1 MAQNF
6 VPGLVNTPEN
16 LIQILQG
23 HVPPPQGPTYS
34 WLLVPLISC
43 VGAFLYGDANR
54 VTTATQPEDL
64 YEFEKRLIA
73 TLPEEARVFIREIA
87 QAVTDGR
94 VPIPDSLIGYWKK
107 TGWPREHVH
116 HPPYLGANVQEGL
129 MWILIAARAGGFF
142 IIQNGRI
149 QDVQQLEPRGAPAI
163 DGSQVSNFIIN
174 LGFSGL
180 ETLIGQ
186 VADFDLILD
195 AEYDFIPVRPTNGR
209 QSNNGLRGIRAQD
222 MTNEFWSY
230 CLGEIQNFDQP
241 TPWDWGGVRSD
252 PRPGLPGRAARRSTS
267 NRSSNRSR
275 SRNNNTSA
283 NGAPAPAASSAA
295 RSRPASPAR
304 SNRADHGSVPGEEQ
318 PAGDGQEQASPRASQ
333 PFAPQAPTASV
344 PPTNQQQGPVS
355 PPAGP
360 APAPEAPGPV
370 PSATAFP
377 AAAPQGGA
385 PTGAAAPQ
393 QQHDF
398 APVPPQHSVPTGAP
412 PAGAPNPAHQPDPVF
427 GSVGSASPEPTMQD
441 AGTAIFLFPISSLS
455 IFQITILAKGKSNLF
470 PSFY

>member
-1 MAQNF
+1 MHQQF
-6 VPGLVNTPEN
+6 VPGVVHTPET

-23 HVPPPQGPTYS
+23 QSPPPQGPTYS

-116 HPPYLGANVQEGL
+116 HPPYLGANVQEGI
-129 MWILIAARAGGFF
+129 MWILTAARTGGFL
-142 IIQNGRI
+142 IIQSGRI

-163 DGSQVSNFIIN
+163 DGSQVSNFVIN
-174 LGFSGL
+174 FGFSGL
-180 ETLIGQ
+180 ETLTGQ
-186 VADFDLILD
+186 VADFDSVLD

-222 MTNEFWSY
+222 MTNGFWSY
-230 CLGEIQNFDQP
+230 CLGEIQNFEQP

-252 PRPGLPGRAARRSTS
+252 PRPAAPGRAPRRSTS

-283 NGAPAPAASSAA
+283 NGAPAPAASRAA
-295 RSRPASPAR
+295 RSRPASPAQ
-304 SNRADHGSVPGEEQ
+304 SARAQQGSAADQEEEQ
-318 PAGDGQEQASPRASQ
+318 ANPASPRASQ
-333 PFAPQAPTASV
+333 PFAAPAASA
-344 PPTNQQQGPVS
+344 PPEDHPGMVS
-355 PPAGP
+355 PPGGP
-360 APAPEAPGPV
+360 APAPEVPGQA

-377 AAAPQGGA
+377 AAAPPVPP
-385 PTGAAAPQ
+385 PTGTGFPQQQADPAAAP
-393 QQHDF
+393 
-398 APVPPQHSVPTGAP
+398 PQYAS
-412 PAGAPNPAHQPDPVF
+412 PAGAPQPAPQPDPVF
-427 GSVGSASPEPTMQD
+427 GSFGSASPEPTMQD
-441 AGTAIFLFPISSLS
+441 AGIVSYSLFL
-455 IFQITILAKGKSNLF
+455 QEN
-470 PSFY
+470 